1 MKGLKKLNNEEVV
14 IETTVCKA
22 YPFAGYVAKI
32 KVKGIPHTYD
42 GEKQF
47 LVPNILHKRKK
58 NADLVWALKTIDWKN
73 HLVSTINKQI
83 DKATQLFPE
92 FKEFDEGVA
101 DEIVEIALEN
111 TQEILE
117 SEIHSV
123 FGSTDSKRK

>member
-47 LVPNILHKRKK
+47 LVHNIQHKRKK
-58 NADLVWALKTIDWKN
+58 NADLVWVLKTIDWKN
-73 HLVSTINKQI
+73 HLVSIINNQI
-83 DKATQLFPE
+83 DIATHQFDE
-92 FKEFDEGVA
+92 TEFDEGIA
-101 DEIVEIALEN
+101 KEIVEIALEN
-111 TQEILE
+111 TEKIIE

-123 FGSTDSKRK
+123 FGSTVSNRK

>member
-1 MKGLKKLNNEEVV
+1 MKGLKKLNKEEVV

-58 NADLVWALKTIDWKN
+58 NADLVWSLKTIDWKN
-73 HLVSTINKQI
+73 HLVSTINNQI
-83 DKATQLFPE
+83 DIATHQFDE
-92 FKEFDEGVA
+92 TEFDEGISK
-101 DEIVEIALEN
+101 EIVEIALEN

-117 SEIHSV
+117 SEIHSL
-123 FGSTDSKRK
+123 FGSTVSNRK

>member
-1 MKGLKKLNNEEVV
+1 MKGLTKLNNEEVV

-73 HLVSTINKQI
+73 HLVSIINKQI
-83 DKATQLFPE
+83 DKATHIFDE
-92 FKEFDEGVA
+92 HEFDEGISN
-101 DEIVEIALEN
+101 EIVEIALEN

-123 FGSTDSKRK
+123 FGSTVSNRK

>member
-1 MKGLKKLNNEEVV
+1 MKGLTKLNNEEVV

-47 LVPNILHKRKK
+47 LVSNILHKRKK

-83 DKATQLFPE
+83 DIATHQFDE
-92 FKEFDEGVA
+92 TEFDEGIA
-101 DEIVEIALEN
+101 KEIVEIALEN

-123 FGSTDSKRK
+123 FGSTVSKRK

>member
-1 MKGLKKLNNEEVV
+1 MKGLTKLNNEEVV

-22 YPFAGYVAKI
+22 YPFKGFVAKI
-32 KVKGIPHTYD
+32 NVKGIPHTYD

-58 NADLVWALKTIDWKN
+58 NSDLVWSLKTIDWKN
-73 HLVSTINKQI
+73 HLVSTINNQI
-83 DKATQLFPE
+83 DIATHQFDE
-92 FKEFDEGVA
+92 TEFDEGIA
-101 DEIVEIALEN
+101 NEIVEIALKN

-123 FGSTDSKRK
+123 FGSTVSNRK

>member
-22 YPFAGYVAKI
+22 YPFRGFAAKI
-32 KVKGIPHTYD
+32 NVKGIPHIYG

-47 LVPNILHKRKK
+47 LVYNILHKRKK

-83 DKATQLFPE
+83 DFATRIFDEPE
-92 FKEFDEGVA
+92 FDVGIA

-111 TQEILE
+111 TQKILE
-117 SEIHSV
+117 SEIYSV
-123 FGSTDSKRK
+123 FGSTVNSK